1 MALTTGQQLLKYYN
15 NYKEKQISF
24 NKQIIRVLKLM
35 PREVYL
41 KCHGDQFPCVIY
53 SASMVA
59 AKVVANLGQTAMQ
72 KLRRANN
79 TVALRF
85 AFGREDKSEPLFFFV
100 AGKITNY
107 TFYNASM
114 PDLYFLTVEYTAKPP
129 DDLIELLGKILEAN
143 ANFERRKED
152 RIDIN
157 PAAIKALGLES
168 KEAAIIVNEQA
179 KRCIIRDLSFS
190 GAKVLLLGTG
200 EGDVGKTVI
209 LQPSFISERTKVL
222 VPGTAVRYEEVVG
235 RSDIGALGIR
245 FLEDKIPMSYKMI
258 LNGYLRNMRQP
269 HL

>member
-15 NYKEKQISF
+15 EYREKQISF
-24 NKQIIRVLKLM
+24 NRQIIQVLKLM

-59 AKVVANLGQTAMQ
+59 AKVVANLGTPAMQ

-85 AFGREDKSEPLFFFV
+85 AFGRDDKSEPLFFFV
-100 AGKITNY
+100 PGKITNY
-107 TFYNASM
+107 TFYNSTM

-129 DDLIELLGKILEAN
+129 DDLIDLLGQILEAN
-143 ANFERRKED
+143 ANFKRRKED

-168 KEAAIIVNEQA
+168 KEAAIVVNEQA

-190 GAKVLLLGTG
+190 GAKVLLFGAG

-209 LQPSFISERTKVL
+209 LQPSFLGEKAKVL

-235 RSDIGALGIR
+235 RNDIGALGIR
-245 FLEDKIPMSYKMI
+245 FLEDKIPIAYKMI
-258 LNGYLRNMRQP
+258 LNSYLRTPRQP
-269 HL
+269 YL